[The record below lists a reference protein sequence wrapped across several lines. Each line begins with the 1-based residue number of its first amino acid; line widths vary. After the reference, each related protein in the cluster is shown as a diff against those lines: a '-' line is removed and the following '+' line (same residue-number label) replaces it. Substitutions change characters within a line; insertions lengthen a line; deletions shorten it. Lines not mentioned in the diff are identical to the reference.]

1 MIFAFFFCWGKFI
14 VFQARSGIIKGN
26 ENLDELQGLCGKE
39 KQKNDEMK
47 EELKRITFG
56 KAKKKKKNEMK
67 KQKGNKQRKPK
78 GNGRSEKEISKQSWG
93 GGERK

>member
-1 MIFAFFFCWGKFI
+1 MLFFFVFKYHWGKFI

-67 KQKGNKQRKPK
+67 KQKGNKQNQREMEGVKK
-78 GNGRSEKEISKQSWG
+78 K
-93 GGERK
+93 